1 MSRAWLLCLLLVSSA
16 ATAETGIATAVRLVE
31 SRYAVRHHGV
41 PGLWLAK
48 PFMIGSGVSGLKV
61 AEFDNFHIPAEDSY
75 TLKQQL
81 SKSLGAEWHP
91 FVEEWSKRDRE
102 WSVIYT
108 KAQEGKIS
116 MLIVT
121 SDNGDGLTVV
131 QIKLSPKAL
140 DQWVDDP
147 IGSATHRNA
156 TGSKGLVAQ
165 KDVPKQAAEDHAA
178 EDQTDAEIASSH
190 AAK

>member
-81 SKSLGAEWHP
+81 SKIAGSGMASLRGRV
-91 FVEEWSKRDRE
+91 VEAR
-102 WSVIYT
+102 
-108 KAQEGKIS
+108 
-116 MLIVT
+116 
-121 SDNGDGLTVV
+121 
-131 QIKLSPKAL
+131 P
-140 DQWVDDP
+140 
-147 IGSATHRNA
+147 
-156 TGSKGLVAQ
+156 
-165 KDVPKQAAEDHAA
+165 
-178 EDQTDAEIASSH
+178 
-190 AAK
+190 

>member
-1 MSRAWLLCLLLVSSA
+1 
-16 ATAETGIATAVRLVE
+16 
-31 SRYAVRHHGV
+31 
-41 PGLWLAK
+41 
-48 PFMIGSGVSGLKV
+48 
-61 AEFDNFHIPAEDSY
+61 
-75 TLKQQL
+75 
-81 SKSLGAEWHP
+81 
-91 FVEEWSKRDRE
+91 
-102 WSVIYT
+102 
-108 KAQEGKIS
+108 

-165 KDVPKQAAEDHAA
+165 KAVPKQAAEDHAA